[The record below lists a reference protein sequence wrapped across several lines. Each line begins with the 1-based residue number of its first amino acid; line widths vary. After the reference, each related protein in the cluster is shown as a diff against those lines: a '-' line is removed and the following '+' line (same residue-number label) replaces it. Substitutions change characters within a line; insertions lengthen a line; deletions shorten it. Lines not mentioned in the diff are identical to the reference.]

1 MQKIVIDTNVM
12 VSSLIQ
18 KNFPYKIVN
27 ELFIEDKITL
37 CVSEKLIAEYYEVFR
52 RPKFA
57 TYYDFVGKA
66 ESLLADIEAKSV
78 MYFPTVA
85 IDLLSDKDDN
95 MILELADTCSADY
108 IITGNTTDFTF
119 SNFKNTK
126 IVTPKEY
133 WFIHHYSQF

>member
-1 MQKIVIDTNVM
+1 MQKLVIDTNVV

-18 KNFPYKIVN
+18 KSFPYKIIN
-27 ELFIEDKITL
+27 ELFIENRVLL
-37 CVSEKLIAEYYEVFR
+37 CISEQLMTEYYEVLQ

-57 TYYDFVGKA
+57 IYCDFVARA

-78 MYFPTVA
+78 MYFPEV
-85 IDLLSDKDDN
+85 ILDLLSDKDDN
-95 MILELADTCSADY
+95 MILELADECSADY

-119 SNFKNTK
+119 KTYKNTQ

-133 WFIHHYSQF
+133 WIKFCN